1 MNPMVR
7 LSAILRYCFMR
18 IGIFGGPFDPPHL
31 GHLILAERCREAAR
45 LDEVWF
51 LPSYVPPH
59 KTERGVARF
68 EHRCDMV
75 TLATT
80 GQPAF
85 RVEPIEKELPPP
97 SYTVQTLEE
106 LHVRHPEH
114 EFALVIGGDS
124 LHDLPMWHQPAK
136 LLKLAEIIAVARPGV
151 QTLTVEDLA
160 KALNVTAGEV
170 RLQVVAGPLI
180 DLSSRELRQR
190 VKEGKTIRYAVP
202 RAVEEYVRERKL
214 YLGA

>member
-1 MNPMVR
+1 
-7 LSAILRYCFMR
+7 MR
-18 IGIFGGPFDPPHL
+18 IGIFGGTFDPPHL
-31 GHLILAERCREAAR
+31 GHLILAERCREAAK

-51 LPSYVPPH
+51 LPSYAPPH

-80 GQPAF
+80 GQPSF

-106 LHVRHPEH
+106 LRTRHPAH
-114 EFALVIGGDS
+114 EFALIIGGDS
-124 LHDLPMWHQPAK
+124 LHDLPTWHQPQK
-136 LLKLAEIIAVARPGV
+136 LLKLAEIVAVSRPGFT
-151 QTLTVEDLA
+151 TLSADELA
-160 KALNVTAGEV
+160 EALHVTAGEV
-170 RLQVVAGPLI
+170 RLQLVDCPLI

-190 VKEGKTIRYAVP
+190 VRDGKTIRFAVP

-214 YLGA
+214 YLNS